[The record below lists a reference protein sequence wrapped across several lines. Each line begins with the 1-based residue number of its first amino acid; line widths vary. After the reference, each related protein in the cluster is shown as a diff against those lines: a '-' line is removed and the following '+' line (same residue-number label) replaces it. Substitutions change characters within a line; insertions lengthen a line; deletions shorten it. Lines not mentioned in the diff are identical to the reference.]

1 MRDVRIPVS
10 TPLATS
16 MTSHFFFLKKKK
28 KQKKIK
34 LRKDMDENLRDHEM
48 DFVFI
53 NCAQVS
59 S

>member
-1 MRDVRIPVS
+1 MLEYLLVHPWPQAWLHI
-10 TPLATS
+10 
-16 MTSHFFFLKKKK
+16 FFFLKKKK